1 MGRVL
6 VHGFTFLTAP
16 APSTHGRSALGASE
30 VGLRVTLA
38 SVPDWL
44 LSDTTNP
51 ALQKG
56 EVWGLTRRDR
66 VWMAKSSKVPDPTSK
81 FWCVYVGVGG
91 RVIHVWGAQA
101 PPHVQDF

>member
-6 VHGFTFLTAP
+6 VHGFTLLTAP

-44 LSDTTNP
+44 LSDTANT

-56 EVWGLTRRDR
+56 EGRGLCCDR
-66 VWMAKSSKVPDPTSK
+66 LARFRFRGCQGVANL
-81 FWCVYVGVGG
+81 YV
-91 RVIHVWGAQA
+91 
-101 PPHVQDF
+101 